1 MREKIRTFS
10 GIHMSP
16 ADPRP
21 EEICIEDIAHALSL
35 MTRANGHFPVFYS
48 VAQHSLDCAAMAQ
61 AEGRSSREVLACLL
75 HDASEA
81 YLSDITRPVKGCLP
95 EYRRIEQVL
104 QEMIYEK
111 YLIAPP
117 TEREREIV
125 KRMDDT
131 CLYYEFEHFTGEK
144 LFDVAPQA
152 AVLPEYRECPMRE
165 VEKKFLA
172 LFEKLMA
179 QTVQEDGVR
188 ISSCLRSV
196 CAGKKC
202 PAGRWCV
209 LPARSGCGSCGSHRS
224 GVHRG
229 IFPEEKTEP

>member
-81 YLSDITRPVKGCLP
+81 YLSDITR
-95 EYRRIEQVL
+95 IEQVL

-179 QTVQEDGVR
+179 QTVQEHGVR
-188 ISSCLRSV
+188 
-196 CAGKKC
+196 
-202 PAGRWCV
+202 
-209 LPARSGCGSCGSHRS
+209 
-224 GVHRG
+224 
-229 IFPEEKTEP
+229 TDQ

>member
-16 ADPRP
+16 IDPKP
-21 EEICIEDIAHALSL
+21 EEICIKDIAHALSL
-35 MTRANGHFPVFYS
+35 MTRANGHFPEFYS
-48 VAQHSLDCAAMAQ
+48 VAQHCLDCAALAQ

-81 YLSDITRPVKGCLP
+81 YLSDITRPVKGSLP
-95 EYRRIEQVL
+95 EYRRIEQEL

-111 YLIAPP
+111 YLTSVP

-152 AVLPEYRECPMRE
+152 AVLTEYRECPMRE
-165 VEKKFLA
+165 VEKRFLT
-172 LFEKLMA
+172 LFEKLTA
-179 QTVQEDGVR
+179 QTVQEDG
-188 ISSCLRSV
+188 
-196 CAGKKC
+196 
-202 PAGRWCV
+202 GR
-209 LPARSGCGSCGSHRS
+209 LNQ
-224 GVHRG
+224 
-229 IFPEEKTEP
+229 

>member
-104 QEMIYEK
+104 QE
-111 YLIAPP
+111 
-117 TEREREIV
+117 IV

-179 QTVQEDGVR
+179 QTVQEHGVR
-188 ISSCLRSV
+188 
-196 CAGKKC
+196 
-202 PAGRWCV
+202 
-209 LPARSGCGSCGSHRS
+209 
-224 GVHRG
+224 
-229 IFPEEKTEP
+229 TDQ

>member
-1 MREKIRTFS
+1 
-10 GIHMSP
+10 
-16 ADPRP
+16 
-21 EEICIEDIAHALSL
+21 
-35 MTRANGHFPVFYS
+35 
-48 VAQHSLDCAAMAQ
+48 MAQ

-81 YLSDITRPVKGCLP
+81 YLSDITSPVKGCLP

-188 ISSCLRSV
+188 
-196 CAGKKC
+196 
-202 PAGRWCV
+202 
-209 LPARSGCGSCGSHRS
+209 
-224 GVHRG
+224 
-229 IFPEEKTEP
+229 TDQ

>member
-125 KRMDDT
+125 KRMDIPA
-131 CLYYEFEHFTGEK
+131 CIMNLNISREKNYLMWHRRRRCCRNTGSARCGK
-144 LFDVAPQA
+144 W
-152 AVLPEYRECPMRE
+152 
-165 VEKKFLA
+165 KKSFWH
-172 LFEKLMA
+172 
-179 QTVQEDGVR
+179 
-188 ISSCLRSV
+188 CLRN
-196 CAGKKC
+196 
-202 PAGRWCV
+202 
-209 LPARSGCGSCGSHRS
+209 
-224 GVHRG
+224 
-229 IFPEEKTEP
+229 

>member
-1 MREKIRTFS
+1 MICWHWRGTVFTVDFS
-10 GIHMSP
+10 FF
-16 ADPRP
+16 AV
-21 EEICIEDIAHALSL
+21 AAL
-35 MTRANGHFPVFYS
+35 
-48 VAQHSLDCAAMAQ
+48 VAVRGGALYFLLLF
-61 AEGRSSREVLACLL
+61 LACLL

-152 AVLPEYRECPMRE
+152 TVLPEYRECPMRE

-179 QTVQEDGVR
+179 QTVQEDGER
-188 ISSCLRSV
+188 
-196 CAGKKC
+196 
-202 PAGRWCV
+202 
-209 LPARSGCGSCGSHRS
+209 
-224 GVHRG
+224 
-229 IFPEEKTEP
+229 TDQ

>member
-117 TEREREIV
+117 TERAREIV

-131 CLYYEFEHFTGEK
+131 CLYYEFEHFTGEE

-152 AVLPEYRECPMRE
+152 TVLPEYRECPMRE

-188 ISSCLRSV
+188 
-196 CAGKKC
+196 
-202 PAGRWCV
+202 
-209 LPARSGCGSCGSHRS
+209 
-224 GVHRG
+224 
-229 IFPEEKTEP
+229 TDQ

>member
-1 MREKIRTFS
+1 MREKICTFS
-10 GIHMSP
+10 GIHISP

-117 TEREREIV
+117 TER
-125 KRMDDT
+125 
-131 CLYYEFEHFTGEK
+131 
-144 LFDVAPQA
+144 
-152 AVLPEYRECPMRE
+152 
-165 VEKKFLA
+165 
-172 LFEKLMA
+172 
-179 QTVQEDGVR
+179 
-188 ISSCLRSV
+188 
-196 CAGKKC
+196 
-202 PAGRWCV
+202 
-209 LPARSGCGSCGSHRS
+209 
-224 GVHRG
+224 
-229 IFPEEKTEP
+229 

>member
-131 CLYYEFEHFTGEK
+131 CLYYEFEHFT
-144 LFDVAPQA
+144 
-152 AVLPEYRECPMRE
+152 AVLPEYREGPMRE

-179 QTVQEDGVR
+179 QTVQEHGVR
-188 ISSCLRSV
+188 
-196 CAGKKC
+196 
-202 PAGRWCV
+202 
-209 LPARSGCGSCGSHRS
+209 
-224 GVHRG
+224 
-229 IFPEEKTEP
+229 TDQ